1 VTCGRSLGRT
11 CRKESVEHARALV
24 IRTVRPGC
32 SRTPPRDGFHRD
44 VLMLNGRAASA
55 KCAGRTALLQGYSS
69 FWFCRGMGHAP
80 SPRGSSSLAA
90 GALSLMFGLMF
101 LLQLYAARRLFA
113 RPPKS
118 SPSRARR
125 RPRRCPSIGRRPAR
139 RFQPTPVDAPGARST
154 RSSTKP
160 PQPHTSSLCQRDW
173 PESSLRLERGCLRSI
188 RTHTA
193 KGMAVRS
200 INTHGTLNS
209 LPSVEMNGFIAP

>member
-1 VTCGRSLGRT
+1 MRWQDGAALGIFLLL
-11 CRKESVEHARALV
+11 VLPGDGARAK
-24 IRTVRPGC
+24 
-32 SRTPPRDGFHRD
+32 PP
-44 VLMLNGRAASA
+44 
-55 KCAGRTALLQGYSS
+55 
-69 FWFCRGMGHAP
+69 
-80 SPRGSSSLAA
+80 GSSSLAA

-154 RSSTKP
+154 RSSTKS

-209 LPSVEMNGFIAP
+209 LPRVEMNGFIAP